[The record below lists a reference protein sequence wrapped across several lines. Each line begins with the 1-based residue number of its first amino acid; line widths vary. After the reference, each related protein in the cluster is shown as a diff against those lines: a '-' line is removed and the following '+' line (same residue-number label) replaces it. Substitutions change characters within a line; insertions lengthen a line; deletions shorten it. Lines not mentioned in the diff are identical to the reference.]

1 MSAKIKL
8 PQDPTNSIVR
18 FGELFFR
25 YEDCLV
31 TAGIYN
37 EGDIESLDLKDLLEL
52 RKFID
57 HKIYLTLIK
66 TV

>member
-1 MSAKIKL
+1 MSELKL
-8 PQDPTNSIVR
+8 PQNPNNPIIR
-18 FGELFFR
+18 FGNLYVR

-31 TAGIYN
+31 TFGKYDD
-37 EGDIESLDLKDLLEL
+37 GDIEMLDLKDLLEL
-52 RKFID
+52 RKFIN